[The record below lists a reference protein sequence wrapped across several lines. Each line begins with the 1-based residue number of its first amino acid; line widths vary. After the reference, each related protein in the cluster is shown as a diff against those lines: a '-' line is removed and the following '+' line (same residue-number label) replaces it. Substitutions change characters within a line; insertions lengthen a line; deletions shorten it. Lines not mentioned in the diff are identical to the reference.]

1 MLCASPTVNSVTHV
15 LSLVVLSQL
24 LYLQQC
30 ARLPGRRPARRRRHV
45 SIHPRPRHLRH
56 RAVKVKVCL
65 TCLRY
70 NTKLTRA
77 KRNRRR
83 THTNCIE
90 GGVNWSCPVQTVNK
104 TGIKKCP
111 SPCNHL
117 QDINLNFKICFGCP
131 LFLFTGGV
139 RSVTSF
145 IKGTFYVAHNSVCW
159 TDQSTLHFTPG
170 RPVHS
175 DSNLA
180 SLVSILAM
188 QL

>member
-1 MLCASPTVNSVTHV
+1 MLNKINNYCYYKKKKNYDYYFFLNIIKNKMLLLNFFLLLSTAIRTLNVDLHRVLCASPTVNSVTHV

-90 GGVNWSCPVQTVNK
+90 GGVN
-104 TGIKKCP
+104 
-111 SPCNHL
+111 
-117 QDINLNFKICFGCP
+117 
-131 LFLFTGGV
+131 
-139 RSVTSF
+139 
-145 IKGTFYVAHNSVCW
+145 
-159 TDQSTLHFTPG
+159 
-170 RPVHS
+170 
-175 DSNLA
+175 
-180 SLVSILAM
+180 
-188 QL
+188 